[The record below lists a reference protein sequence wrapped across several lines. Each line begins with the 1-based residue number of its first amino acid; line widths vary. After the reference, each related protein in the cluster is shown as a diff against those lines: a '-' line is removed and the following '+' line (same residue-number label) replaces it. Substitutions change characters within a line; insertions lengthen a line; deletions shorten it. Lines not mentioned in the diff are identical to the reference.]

1 VGLAESEKSA
11 GRFTVKLAS
20 AECDSAP
27 DVPVTVIVY
36 VPAGVELEVETV
48 SVEVAVDPL
57 VRVTLEGFSVDA
69 RPWETTGETAVPR
82 LTVPAKPF
90 MLEIVTV

>member
-1 VGLAESEKSA
+1 MGLAEREKSA
-11 GRFTVKLAS
+11 GRFTVKLAG

-36 VPAGVELEVETV
+36 VLAGVEPEVETV

-57 VRVTLEGFSVDA
+57 VRVTLEGSSVDA
-69 RPWETTGETAVPR
+69 GPWETTGETAVPR

-90 MLEIVTV
+90 MLETVTV